1 MQRKYFSLGV
11 LGALAAASMT
21 IAPTAASA
29 QYHGGGGYGYHGGY
43 RGGGYGYDRGWH
55 GDRGGYYRGG
65 YDRGGY
71 DRYYGHRHRCD
82 GTGGAIIGAVA
93 GGLLGNAVAGYGDRT
108 AGTLIG
114 GGLGAVAGNAIGRD
128 C

>member
-1 MQRKYFSLGV
+1 MQRRFFTLGV
-11 LGALAAASMT
+11 MGALAAASMT

-29 QYHGGGGYGYHGGY
+29 QYYGGGYGYHG
-43 RGGGYGYDRGWH
+43 GYDRGWH
-55 GDRGGYYRGG
+55 GDRGYGRGG

-93 GGLLGNAVAGYGDRT
+93 GGLLGNAVAGRGDRT

-114 GGLGAVAGNAIGRD
+114 GGLGAVAGNAVGRD

>member
-1 MQRKYFSLGV
+1 MQRKFLSLGV

-29 QYHGGGGYGYHGGY
+29 QYYGGGYGYQ
-43 RGGGYGYDRGWH
+43 GGYGHDRGWH
-55 GDRGGYYRGG
+55 GDRGYDRAYYDRGG

-71 DRYYGHRHRCD
+71 GRYYGHRHRCD

-93 GGLLGNAVAGYGDRT
+93 GGLLGNAVAGRGDRT